1 MSAGTGAPVVLVT
14 GASRGIG
21 AATARMAAARGYDVA
36 VNYVANAQ
44 AAAGVVGAVKALG
57 RRAVAIKGDVGR
69 EGEIMAMFAE
79 VDRAFGRIDALVN
92 NAGAVGRIMRVEN
105 VPGDMVRQVMD
116 VNVTGALL
124 CAREAVK
131 RMSTKHGGKG
141 GVIVNI
147 SSGAATTG
155 SPENYVW
162 YAASKAA
169 LDAITLGL
177 GLEVAREGIRVVG
190 VAPGLIET
198 EIHADGG
205 IPDRAQTL
213 GANTPIGRAGTP
225 DEVADAI
232 AWLMSDAAGY
242 CTATTLRV
250 GGGR

>member
-1 MSAGTGAPVVLVT
+1 MSAVTGAPVVLVT

-36 VNYVANAQ
+36 VNYVANAE
-44 AAAGVVGAVKALG
+44 AAARVVGEIEALG
-57 RRAVAIKGDVGR
+57 RKAVAIQGDVGR
-69 EGEIMAMFAE
+69 EADIVAMFAA

-92 NAGAVGRIMRVEN
+92 NAGAAGRIGRVEN
-105 VPGDMVRQVMD
+105 VSGEMVRNVMD

-131 RMSTKHGGKG
+131 RMSTKRGGTG

-190 VAPGLIET
+190 VQAGVTDTDIHAAVGAPGRPQKM
-198 EIHADGG
+198 ADR
-205 IPDRAQTL
+205 I
-213 GANTPIGRAGTP
+213 PIGRPAEP
-225 DEVADAI
+225 EEMAECI
-232 AWLMSDAAGY
+232 LWLMSDAARY
-242 CTATTLRV
+242 CTATTLRA
-250 GGGR
+250 GGGL

>member
-1 MSAGTGAPVVLVT
+1 MSKVVLIT

-21 AATARMAAARGYDVA
+21 AATALMAAERGYDVA
-36 VNYVANAQ
+36 VNYVANAE
-44 AAAGVVGAVKALG
+44 AAATVVRGVEAKG
-57 RRAVAIKGDVGR
+57 RKAVAIKGDVGR
-69 EGEIMAMFAE
+69 EADIMAMFAA

-92 NAGAVGRIMRVEN
+92 NAGVISRIMRVEA
-105 VPGDMVRQVMD
+105 VAGETIRQMMD

-155 SPENYVW
+155 SPDSYVW

-169 LDAITLGL
+169 LDATTLGV

-190 VAPGLIET
+190 LQAGVTDTDIHTAAGAPGR
-198 EIHADGG
+198 
-205 IPDRAQTL
+205 PWK
-213 GANTPIGRAGTP
+213 
-225 DEVADAI
+225 VADRIPLGRPAKPEEMAECI
-232 AWLMSDAAGY
+232 LWLMSDAASY
-242 CTATTLRV
+242 VTATTLRA
-250 GGGR
+250 GGGL

>member
-1 MSAGTGAPVVLVT
+1 MNGSARVALIT

-21 AATARMAAARGYDVA
+21 AATARLAAKKGYDVA
-36 VNYVANAQ
+36 VNYVANAE
-44 AAAGVVGAVKALG
+44 AAAGVVRDVEALG

-69 EGEIMAMFAE
+69 EADILAIFAA
-79 VDRAFGRIDALVN
+79 VDKAFGRIDALVN
-92 NAGAVGRIMRVEN
+92 NAGAVGRIGRVEN
-105 VPGDMVRQVMD
+105 VPGEMVRGVMD

-131 RMSTKHGGKG
+131 RMSTKHGKQG

-190 VAPGLIET
+190 LQAGVTETDIHATAGAPGRPQKM
-198 EIHADGG
+198 ADR
-205 IPDRAQTL
+205 I
-213 GANTPIGRAGTP
+213 PIGRPAQP
-225 DEVADAI
+225 LEMAEAI
-232 AWLMSDAAGY
+232 LWLMSDAARY
-242 CTATTLRV
+242 CTATTLRA
-250 GGGR
+250 GGGL